1 MENIAAI
8 NAGSAWQDICCS
20 SRAEQIHSQNSVC
33 VCACPNSQT
42 ENLFEGRVVQIQQS
56 HQELGKGPSFLL
68 FVSFLS
74 SPLFA
79 SRRACMGIGMDEIAR
94 APHSSTCC
102 IMKFT

>member
-1 MENIAAI
+1 MRVQRGKTFAVA
-8 NAGSAWQDICCS
+8 
-20 SRAEQIHSQNSVC
+20 AEQSRFIRKTVCVC
-33 VCACPNSQT
+33 VCACPSSQT

-68 FVSFLS
+68 FVSFLF